1 MRLFTRLIF
10 LLATLLLSQRVNTVI
25 HELSS
30 PANNLLPVTASVD
43 QLQLPNKKTVET
55 PDTLVGAQP
64 FQYEIKTTIE
74 EIGNLVEKSAAPL
87 YDTSKPA
94 IRSNQITRAPQIEN
108 SAERIIFIAFDNDIF
123 VEKDYYFTNGAEIG
137 IMDARLKMIFP
148 SLIFP
153 ELNVESQN
161 IYGMRLRQ
169 NMFTPIN
176 PETQT
181 IVEGDRPF
189 AGTLTLELFRISI
202 HPNRKYSI
210 TSSLRAGVIG
220 KASMASSLQ
229 SSLHELYPYGWKYQI
244 ANDILLNYNME
255 LNRTFIRNHF
265 LEMNLHSA
273 IGLGTY
279 QSRAS
284 IGVHFSFSPFK
295 KYFNHRPQNG
305 GNTPQMYGLQ
315 SLQSPIIFFGRISAH
330 LIGYDATLSGGM
342 FNKSSPYTIPQHLIK
357 RLTQEAELG
366 IAIINRNYSFGIKLV
381 YLSPEFKGGRPHQ
394 WGSISISHML

>member
-10 LLATLLLSQRVNTVI
+10 LLAALLLSQSVNTVI
-25 HELSS
+25 HELNAPS
-30 PANNLLPVTASVD
+30 NNLLPVAAAVD
-43 QLQLPNKKTVET
+43 QFQKPNTKTLS
-55 PDTLVGAQP
+55 PDSLVGAQP
-64 FQYEIKTTIE
+64 FQYEITNAVE

-87 YDTSKPA
+87 YNASEATIKSKQFSKPPLVK
-94 IRSNQITRAPQIEN
+94 S

-137 IMDARLKMIFP
+137 IMDTRLKMIFP
-148 SLIFP
+148 SMLFP
-153 ELNVESQN
+153 MLNAKNQN
-161 IYGMRLRQ
+161 NYGMRLRQ

-189 AGTLTLELFRISI
+189 AGTLTIELFRISTN
-202 HPNRKYSI
+202 PSRKYSI
-210 TSSLRAGVIG
+210 TSSLKAGVIG

-229 SSLHELYPYGWKYQI
+229 SSLHELYPSGWKYQI

-255 LNRTFIRNHF
+255 LNQTFIRNRL
-265 LEMNLHSA
+265 LEMNLLSA

-295 KYFNHRPQNG
+295 KYFDQRPQNG
-305 GNTPQMYGLQ
+305 GNTPQMHGLQ
-315 SLQSPIIFFGRISAH
+315 SLQSPIIIFGGISAH
-330 LIGYDATLSGGM
+330 LIGYDATLSGGI

-357 RLTQEAELG
+357 RFTQEAVLG
-366 IAIINRNYSFGIKLV
+366 VAIINRNYSFGIKLV

-394 WGSISISHML
+394 WGTISISHML